1 MKKIISI
8 SILIIIVAML
18 LCGCSH
24 ITYTDSNKTMLQNKF
39 VIIREDTGGI
49 DDTYLVYDKHT
60 KIVYLYIVGGH
71 RAAITPYYIV
81 IDGEPTVA
89 IYGVNYEYQEQNY

>member
-8 SILIIIVAML
+8 SILIIITAML

-39 VIIREDTGGI
+39 VIIREDTGRI
-49 DDTYLVYDKHT
+49 DDIYLVYDKHT
-60 KIVYLYIVGGH
+60 KIVYLYIIGAYHAGIT
-71 RAAITPYYIV
+71 ITPYYIV
-81 IDGEPTVA
+81 VDGKPTVA
-89 IYGVNYEYQEQNY
+89 IYRVNYEYQE

>member
-8 SILIIIVAML
+8 SILIIIITML

-49 DDTYLVYDKHT
+49 DDIFLVYDKHT
-60 KIVYLYIVGGH
+60 KIVYLYVIGAYHAG
-71 RAAITPYYIV
+71 ITPYYIV

-89 IYGVNYEYQEQNY
+89 IYGVNYEYQE